1 MWCMYLGAVSLR
13 LDFLHYEE
21 ACVQKSFNAV
31 DQAGLFTPREPR
43 RGRAGD
49 ASGQKKSAK
58 VNMGNGQEVR
68 RTHLSQHILVKV
80 WIDCWTRACACS
92 RSRKVWSSFCSGV
105 NKSVSIR
112 IPSKKNDGNS
122 ALTCVASSKRSAMA
136 GRGRN
141 LARKYCLLAGA
152 LFQSASGLRSER
164 IRKLSFVSRYFPFLG
179 AS

>member
-1 MWCMYLGAVSLR
+1 MKRLVSKNRSTQLTKQVSSPLENR
-13 LDFLHYEE
+13 VEGVPVMHL
-21 ACVQKSFNAV
+21 AK
-31 DQAGLFTPREPR
+31 
-43 RGRAGD
+43 
-49 ASGQKKSAK
+49 KKSAK